1 MPPQIDDAFINKNDI
16 ADRAVDA
23 ITDRFA
29 SYGYMTNASTDQRIW
44 EAVWEQLKHVELT
57 PLP

>member
-1 MPPQIDDAFINKNDI
+1 MTPQIDDACIDKNDI

-29 SYGYMTNASTDQRIW
+29 SYGFMTNASTDQRIW
-44 EAVWEQLKHVELT
+44 DAVREELQHAELT

>member
-1 MPPQIDDAFINKNDI
+1 MTPQIDDAHINKNDI

-29 SYGYMTNASTDQRIW
+29 SYGYMTNASTDQRSGRPSGRSYST
-44 EAVWEQLKHVELT
+44 LN
-57 PLP
+57 

>member
-1 MPPQIDDAFINKNDI
+1 MTPQIDDACIDKNDI

-29 SYGYMTNASTDQRIW
+29 SYGFMTNASTDQRIW
-44 EAVWEQLKHVELT
+44 EAVWEELQHAELT

>member
-29 SYGYMTNASTDQRIW
+29 SYGFMTNASTDQRIW
-44 EAVWEQLKHVELT
+44 EAVWEQLQHAELT

>member
-1 MPPQIDDAFINKNDI
+1 MTPQIDDAFINKNDI
-16 ADRAVDA
+16 ADHAVDA

-44 EAVWEQLKHVELT
+44 EAVWEQLQHAELT

>member
-1 MPPQIDDAFINKNDI
+1 MTPQIDDAHIDKNDI

-23 ITDRFA
+23 VTDRFA

-44 EAVWEQLKHVELT
+44 EAVRDQLKHAELT
-57 PLP
+57 PIP

>member
-1 MPPQIDDAFINKNDI
+1 MTPQIDDAFINKNDI

-29 SYGYMTNASTDQRIW
+29 SYGYTTSDSTDQRIW